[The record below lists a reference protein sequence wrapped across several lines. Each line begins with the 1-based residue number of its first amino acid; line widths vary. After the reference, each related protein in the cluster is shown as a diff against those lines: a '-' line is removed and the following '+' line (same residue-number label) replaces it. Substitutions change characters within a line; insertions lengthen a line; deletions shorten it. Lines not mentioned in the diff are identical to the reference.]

1 MKKILMFTTAL
12 GLMVATLPS
21 CLKDDKANFSGSPAA
36 RLDEAVKVNKQI
48 LESAPNGWSL
58 GYYAGRNYSGP
69 GFTLTLKFKDGKAY
83 IMGDN
88 KDATTVGV
96 SEYDVVKDQG
106 IVLTF
111 PTYNSVI
118 HELAGASQGYP
129 EGLQGDYE
137 FSILEANSNFIR
149 LRGKKWKNE
158 MILTPIKNQT
168 QEEFIQKVF
177 TIREGMTTNN
187 YHFILGK
194 DTLSTGEVNVDTR
207 RLTAKINN
215 VSYDLAYNLT
225 DTGLNLSS
233 PIKIGTKEY
242 SSFTWNEADKSF
254 NSGDLSIRLY
264 IPKSHKTI
272 DFWANKTWV
281 LQMDNLPGV
290 RKRLVTTLHLSAT
303 RPGANMLEGE
313 LIFMDR
319 KYKLEAI
326 PYDPSTG
333 TISLV
338 GQPITDARFS
348 NGIAFLP
355 VGEGPNG
362 PIPLEAH
369 ATDHRLTFTWNEEE
383 NRAVATGTQLS
394 DGTVYGFVGAGYDQN
409 NKAITDAKGN
419 PIFHIYMINI
429 QGMKIKQ

>member
-12 GLMVATLPS
+12 SLMVATLPS
-21 CLKDDKANFSGSPAA
+21 CLKDDKANFSGSPAT

-106 IVLTF
+106 VVLTF

-168 QEEFIQKVF
+168 QEEFIQKVL

-187 YHFILGK
+187 YHFILGN
-194 DTLSTGEVNVDTR
+194 DTLSAGEVNIETR
-207 RLTAKINN
+207 RLTAKINI

-272 DFWANKTWV
+272 DFWANKTWI

-313 LIFMDR
+313 LTFMDR

>member
-1 MKKILMFTTAL
+1 
-12 GLMVATLPS
+12 MVATLPS

-137 FSILEANSNFIR
+137 FAILEANANFIR

-194 DTLSTGEVNVDTR
+194 DTLSAGEVNVDTR

-215 VSYDLAYNLT
+215 VSYDLPYNLT

-242 SSFTWNEADKSF
+242 SSFTWNDADKSF

>member
-96 SEYDVVKDQG
+96 SEYDIVKDQG
-106 IVLTF
+106 VVLTF

-137 FSILEANSNFIR
+137 FAILEANANFIR

-194 DTLSTGEVNVDTR
+194 DTLSAGEVNVDTR

-233 PIKIGTKEY
+233 PIKIGAKEY

-264 IPKSHKTI
+264 IPKSHKSI
-272 DFWANKTWV
+272 DFWANKTWI
-281 LQMDNLPGV
+281 LQMDNPPGV
-290 RKRLVTTLHLSAT
+290 RKRLVTTLHLTAK
-303 RPGANMLEGE
+303 PGSNTLEGE
-313 LIFMDR
+313 LTFLDK
-319 KYKLEAI
+319 KYKIGAI

-333 TISLV
+333 TISLI
-338 GQPITDARFS
+338 GQPIPDARYA
-348 NGIAFLP
+348 NGIAFIP
-355 VGEGPNG
+355 VGEGQGSPT
-362 PIPLEAH
+362 LLDKQA
-369 ATDHRLTFTWNEEE
+369 DSHRLTFTWNEEE

-394 DGTVYGFVGAGYDQN
+394 DGTVYGFVGIAFGQDGPLMDSQN
-409 NKAITDAKGN
+409 K
-419 PIFHIYMINI
+419 PISPIYMTNI
-429 QGMKIKQ
+429 QGMKIK

>member
-96 SEYDVVKDQG
+96 SEYDIVKDQG
-106 IVLTF
+106 VVLTF

-137 FSILEANSNFIR
+137 FAILEANANFIR

-194 DTLSTGEVNVDTR
+194 DTLSAGEVNVDTR

-233 PIKIGTKEY
+233 PIKIGSKEY

-254 NSGDLSIRLY
+254 NNGELSIRLY
-264 IPKSHKTI
+264 IPKSHKSI
-272 DFWANKTWV
+272 DFWANKTWI
-281 LQMDNLPGV
+281 LQMDNPPGV
-290 RKRLVTTLHLSAT
+290 RKRLVTTLHLTAK
-303 RPGANMLEGE
+303 PGSNTLEGE
-313 LIFMDR
+313 LTFLDK
-319 KYKLEAI
+319 KYKIGAI

-333 TISLV
+333 TISLI
-338 GQPITDARFS
+338 GQPIPDARYA
-348 NGIAFLP
+348 NGIAFIP
-355 VGEGPNG
+355 VGEGQGSPT
-362 PIPLEAH
+362 LLDKQA
-369 ATDHRLTFTWNEEE
+369 DSHRLTFTWNEEE

-394 DGTVYGFVGAGYDQN
+394 DGTVYGFVGIAFGQDGPLMDSQN
-409 NKAITDAKGN
+409 K
-419 PIFHIYMINI
+419 PISPIYMTNI
-429 QGMKIKQ
+429 QGMKIK

>member
-12 GLMVATLPS
+12 SLMVATLPS
-21 CLKDDKANFSGSPAA
+21 CLKDDKANFSGSPAT

-106 IVLTF
+106 VVLTF

-168 QEEFIQKVF
+168 QEEFIQKVL

-194 DTLSTGEVNVDTR
+194 DTLSAGEVNVDTR

-225 DTGLNLSS
+225 DKGLNLSS
-233 PIKIGTKEY
+233 PIKIGAKEY

-272 DFWANKTWV
+272 DFWANKTWI

-313 LIFMDR
+313 LTFMDR

>member
-1 MKKILMFTTAL
+1 
-12 GLMVATLPS
+12 MVATLPS

-96 SEYDVVKDQG
+96 SEYDIVKDQG
-106 IVLTF
+106 VVLTF

-137 FSILEANSNFIR
+137 FAILEANANFIR

-194 DTLSTGEVNVDTR
+194 DTLSAGEVNVDTR

-233 PIKIGTKEY
+233 PIKIGSKEY

-254 NSGDLSIRLY
+254 NNGELSIRLY
-264 IPKSHKTI
+264 IPKSHKSI
-272 DFWANKTWV
+272 DFWANKTWI
-281 LQMDNLPGV
+281 LQMDNPPGV
-290 RKRLVTTLHLSAT
+290 RKRLVTTLHLTAK
-303 RPGANMLEGE
+303 PGSNTLEGE
-313 LIFMDR
+313 LTFLDK
-319 KYKLEAI
+319 KYKIGAI

-333 TISLV
+333 TISLI
-338 GQPITDARFS
+338 GQPIPDARYA
-348 NGIAFLP
+348 NGIAFIP
-355 VGEGPNG
+355 VGEGQGSPT
-362 PIPLEAH
+362 LLDKQA
-369 ATDHRLTFTWNEEE
+369 DSHRLTFTWNEEE

-394 DGTVYGFVGAGYDQN
+394 DGTVYGFVGIAFGQDGPLMDSQN
-409 NKAITDAKGN
+409 K
-419 PIFHIYMINI
+419 PISPIYMTNI
-429 QGMKIKQ
+429 QGMKIK

>member
-1 MKKILMFTTAL
+1 MFTTAL

-106 IVLTF
+106 VVLTF

-168 QEEFIQKVF
+168 QEEFIQKVL

-194 DTLSTGEVNVDTR
+194 DTLSAGEVNIETR

-272 DFWANKTWV
+272 DFWANKTWI

-313 LIFMDR
+313 LTFMDR

-362 PIPLEAH
+362 PIPLESH

>member
-96 SEYDVVKDQG
+96 SEYDIVKDQG
-106 IVLTF
+106 VVLTF

-137 FSILEANSNFIR
+137 FAILEANANFIR

-194 DTLSTGEVNVDTR
+194 DTLSAGEVNVDTR

-233 PIKIGTKEY
+233 PIKIGSKEY

-254 NSGDLSIRLY
+254 NNGELSIRLY
-264 IPKSHKTI
+264 IPKSHKSI
-272 DFWANKTWV
+272 DFWANKTWI
-281 LQMDNLPGV
+281 LQMDNPPGV
-290 RKRLVTTLHLSAT
+290 RKRLVTTLHLTAK
-303 RPGANMLEGE
+303 PGSNTLEGE
-313 LIFMDR
+313 LTFLDK
-319 KYKLEAI
+319 KYKIGAI

-333 TISLV
+333 TISLI
-338 GQPITDARFS
+338 GQPIPDARYA
-348 NGIAFLP
+348 NGIAFIP
-355 VGEGPNG
+355 VGEGQGSPT
-362 PIPLEAH
+362 LLDKQA
-369 ATDHRLTFTWNEEE
+369 DSHRLTFTWNEEE

-394 DGTVYGFVGAGYDQN
+394 DGTVYGFVGIAFGQEGPLMDSQN
-409 NKAITDAKGN
+409 K
-419 PIFHIYMINI
+419 PISPIYMTNI
-429 QGMKIKQ
+429 QGMKIK

>member
-88 KDATTVGV
+88 KDATTLGV
-96 SEYDVVKDQG
+96 SEYDIVKDQG
-106 IVLTF
+106 VVLTF

-137 FSILEANSNFIR
+137 FAILEANANFIR

-194 DTLSTGEVNVDTR
+194 DTLSAGEVNVDTR

-233 PIKIGTKEY
+233 PIKIGAKEY

-254 NSGDLSIRLY
+254 NNGELSIRLY
-264 IPKSHKTI
+264 IPKSHKSI
-272 DFWANKTWV
+272 DFWANKTWI
-281 LQMDNLPGV
+281 LQMDNPPGL
-290 RKRLVTTLHLSAT
+290 RKRLVTTLHLTAK
-303 RPGANMLEGE
+303 PGSNTLEGE
-313 LIFMDR
+313 LTFLDK
-319 KYKLEAI
+319 KYKIGAI

-333 TISLV
+333 TISLI
-338 GQPITDARFS
+338 GQPIPDARYA
-348 NGIAFLP
+348 NGIAFIP
-355 VGEGPNG
+355 VGEGQGSPT
-362 PIPLEAH
+362 LLDKQA
-369 ATDHRLTFTWNEEE
+369 DSHRLTFTWNEEE
-383 NRAVATGTQLS
+383 NRAVATGTHLS
-394 DGTVYGFVGAGYDQN
+394 DGTVYGFVGIAFGQDGPLMDSQN
-409 NKAITDAKGN
+409 K
-419 PIFHIYMINI
+419 PISPIYMTNI
-429 QGMKIKQ
+429 QGMKIK

>member
-12 GLMVATLPS
+12 SLMVATLPS
-21 CLKDDKANFSGSPAA
+21 CLKDDKANFSGSPAT

-106 IVLTF
+106 VVLTF

-168 QEEFIQKVF
+168 QEEFIQKVL

-194 DTLSTGEVNVDTR
+194 DTLSAGEVNIETR

-272 DFWANKTWV
+272 DFWANKTWI

-313 LIFMDR
+313 LTFMDR

>member
-106 IVLTF
+106 VVLTF

-137 FSILEANSNFIR
+137 FAILEANANFIR

-194 DTLSTGEVNVDTR
+194 DTLSAGEVNVDTR

-215 VSYDLAYNLT
+215 VSYDLPYNLT

>member
-88 KDATTVGV
+88 KDATTVSV

-106 IVLTF
+106 VVLTF

-137 FSILEANSNFIR
+137 FAILEANANFIR

-194 DTLSTGEVNVDTR
+194 DTLSAGEVNVDTR

-233 PIKIGTKEY
+233 PIKIGAKEY

-254 NSGDLSIRLY
+254 NNGELSIRLY
-264 IPKSHKTI
+264 IPKSHKSI
-272 DFWANKTWV
+272 DFWANKTWI
-281 LQMDNLPGV
+281 LQMDNPPGV
-290 RKRLVTTLHLSAT
+290 RKRLVTTLHLTAK
-303 RPGANMLEGE
+303 PGSNTLEGE
-313 LIFMDR
+313 LTFLDK
-319 KYKLEAI
+319 KYKIGAI

-333 TISLV
+333 TISLI
-338 GQPITDARFS
+338 GQPIPDARYA
-348 NGIAFLP
+348 NGIAFIP
-355 VGEGPNG
+355 VGEGQGSPT
-362 PIPLEAH
+362 LLDKQA
-369 ATDHRLTFTWNEEE
+369 DSHRLTFTWNEEE

-394 DGTVYGFVGAGYDQN
+394 DGTVYGFVGIAFGQDGPLMDSQN
-409 NKAITDAKGN
+409 K
-419 PIFHIYMINI
+419 PISPIYMTNI
-429 QGMKIKQ
+429 QGMKIK

>member
-48 LESAPNGWSL
+48 LESAPNGWAL

-106 IVLTF
+106 VVLTF

-137 FSILEANSNFIR
+137 FAILEANANFIR

-168 QEEFIQKVF
+168 QEEFIQKAF

-194 DTLSTGEVNVDTR
+194 DTLSAGEVNVDTR

-233 PIKIGTKEY
+233 PIKIGAKEY

-264 IPKSHKTI
+264 IPKSHKSI

-281 LQMDNLPGV
+281 LQMDNPPGV
-290 RKRLVTTLHLSAT
+290 RRRLVTTLRLTAKQ
-303 RPGANMLEGE
+303 GANMLEGE
-313 LIFMDR
+313 LTFIDK
-319 KYKLEAI
+319 KYKLEAV

-333 TISLV
+333 TISFV
-338 GQPITDARFS
+338 GQPINDARFP
-348 NGIAFLP
+348 NGIAFIP

-383 NRAVATGTQLS
+383 GRAVATGTQLS

>member
-96 SEYDVVKDQG
+96 SEYDIVKDQG
-106 IVLTF
+106 VVLTF

-137 FSILEANSNFIR
+137 FAILEANANFIR

-158 MILTPIKNQT
+158 IILTPIKNQT

-194 DTLSTGEVNVDTR
+194 DTLSAGEVNVDTR

-233 PIKIGTKEY
+233 PIKIGAKEY

-254 NSGDLSIRLY
+254 NNGELSIRLY
-264 IPKSHKTI
+264 IPKSHKSI
-272 DFWANKTWV
+272 DFWANKTWI
-281 LQMDNLPGV
+281 LQMDNPPGV
-290 RKRLVTTLHLSAT
+290 RKRLVTTLHLTAK
-303 RPGANMLEGE
+303 PGSNTLEGE
-313 LIFMDR
+313 LTFLDK
-319 KYKLEAI
+319 KYKIGAI

-333 TISLV
+333 TISLI
-338 GQPITDARFS
+338 GQPIPDARYA
-348 NGIAFLP
+348 NGIAFIP
-355 VGEGPNG
+355 VGEGQGSPT
-362 PIPLEAH
+362 LLDKQA
-369 ATDHRLTFTWNEEE
+369 DSHRLTFTWNEEE

-394 DGTVYGFVGAGYDQN
+394 DGTVYGFVGIAFGQDGPLMDSQN
-409 NKAITDAKGN
+409 K
-419 PIFHIYMINI
+419 PISPIYMTNI
-429 QGMKIKQ
+429 QGMKIK

>member
-106 IVLTF
+106 VVLTF

-137 FSILEANSNFIR
+137 FAILEANSNFIR

-194 DTLSTGEVNVDTR
+194 DTLSAGEVNVDTR

-233 PIKIGTKEY
+233 PIKIGAKEY

-254 NSGDLSIRLY
+254 NNGELSIRLY
-264 IPKSHKTI
+264 IPKSHKSI
-272 DFWANKTWV
+272 DFWANKTWI
-281 LQMDNLPGV
+281 LQMDNPPGV
-290 RKRLVTTLHLSAT
+290 RKRLVTTLHLTAK
-303 RPGANMLEGE
+303 PGSNTLEGE
-313 LIFMDR
+313 LTFLDK
-319 KYKLEAI
+319 KYKIGAI

-333 TISLV
+333 TISLI
-338 GQPITDARFS
+338 GQPIPDARYA
-348 NGIAFLP
+348 NGIAFIP
-355 VGEGPNG
+355 VGEGQGSPT
-362 PIPLEAH
+362 LLDKQA
-369 ATDHRLTFTWNEEE
+369 DSHRLTFTWNEEE

-394 DGTVYGFVGAGYDQN
+394 DGTVYGFVGIAFGQDGPLMDSQN
-409 NKAITDAKGN
+409 K
-419 PIFHIYMINI
+419 PISPIYMTNI
-429 QGMKIKQ
+429 QGMKIK

>member
-12 GLMVATLPS
+12 SLMVATLPS
-21 CLKDDKANFSGSPAA
+21 CLKDDKANFSGSPAT

-106 IVLTF
+106 VVLTF

-137 FSILEANSNFIR
+137 FAILEANANFIR

-194 DTLSTGEVNVDTR
+194 DTLSAGEVNVDTR

-313 LIFMDR
+313 LTFMDR

>member
-88 KDATTVGV
+88 KDATTLGV
-96 SEYDVVKDQG
+96 SEYDIVKDQG
-106 IVLTF
+106 VVLTF

-137 FSILEANSNFIR
+137 FAILEANANFIR

-194 DTLSTGEVNVDTR
+194 DTLSAGEVNVDTR

-233 PIKIGTKEY
+233 PIKIGSKEY

-254 NSGDLSIRLY
+254 NNGELSIRLY
-264 IPKSHKTI
+264 IPKSHKSI
-272 DFWANKTWV
+272 DFWVNKTWI
-281 LQMDNLPGV
+281 LQMDNPPGV
-290 RKRLVTTLHLSAT
+290 RKRLVTTLHLTAK
-303 RPGANMLEGE
+303 PGSNTLEGE
-313 LIFMDR
+313 LTFLDK
-319 KYKLEAI
+319 KYKIGAI

-333 TISLV
+333 TISLI
-338 GQPITDARFS
+338 GQPIPDARYA
-348 NGIAFLP
+348 NGIAFIP
-355 VGEGPNG
+355 VGEGQGSPT
-362 PIPLEAH
+362 LLDKQA
-369 ATDHRLTFTWNEEE
+369 DSHRLTFTWNEEE

-394 DGTVYGFVGAGYDQN
+394 DGTVYGFVGIAFGQEGPLMDSQN
-409 NKAITDAKGN
+409 K
-419 PIFHIYMINI
+419 PISPIYMTNI
-429 QGMKIKQ
+429 QGMKIK

>member
-88 KDATTVGV
+88 KDAMTVGV

-106 IVLTF
+106 VVLTF

-168 QEEFIQKVF
+168 QEEFIQKVL

-194 DTLSTGEVNVDTR
+194 DTLSAGEVNIETR

-272 DFWANKTWV
+272 DFWANKTWI

-313 LIFMDR
+313 LTFMDR

>member
-106 IVLTF
+106 VVLTF
-111 PTYNSVI
+111 PTYNGVI

-137 FSILEANSNFIR
+137 FAILEANANFIR

-177 TIREGMTTNN
+177 AIREGMTTNN

-194 DTLSTGEVNVDTR
+194 DTLSAGEVNVDTR

-233 PIKIGTKEY
+233 PIKIGAKEY

-254 NSGDLSIRLY
+254 NNGELSIRLY
-264 IPKSHKTI
+264 IPKSHKSI
-272 DFWANKTWV
+272 DFWANKTWI
-281 LQMDNLPGV
+281 LQMDNPPGV
-290 RKRLVTTLHLSAT
+290 RKRLVTTLHLTAK
-303 RPGANMLEGE
+303 PGSNTLEGE
-313 LIFMDR
+313 LTFLDK
-319 KYKLEAI
+319 KYKIGAI

-333 TISLV
+333 TISLI
-338 GQPITDARFS
+338 GQPIPDARYA
-348 NGIAFLP
+348 NGIAFIP
-355 VGEGPNG
+355 VGEGQGSPT
-362 PIPLEAH
+362 LLDKQA
-369 ATDHRLTFTWNEEE
+369 DSHRLTFTWNEEE
-383 NRAVATGTQLS
+383 NRAVAAGTQLS
-394 DGTVYGFVGAGYDQN
+394 DGTVYGFVGIAFGQDGPLMDSQN
-409 NKAITDAKGN
+409 K
-419 PIFHIYMINI
+419 PISPIYMTNI
-429 QGMKIKQ
+429 QGMKIK

>member
-106 IVLTF
+106 VVLTF

-137 FSILEANSNFIR
+137 FAILEANANFIR

-168 QEEFIQKVF
+168 QEEFMQKVL

-194 DTLSTGEVNVDTR
+194 DTLSAGEVNVDTR

-233 PIKIGTKEY
+233 PIKIGSKEY

-254 NSGDLSIRLY
+254 NNGELSIRLY
-264 IPKSHKTI
+264 IPKSHKSI
-272 DFWANKTWV
+272 DFWANKTWI
-281 LQMDNLPGV
+281 LQMDNPPGV
-290 RKRLVTTLHLSAT
+290 RKRLVTTLHLTAK
-303 RPGANMLEGE
+303 PGSNTLEGE
-313 LIFMDR
+313 LTFLDK
-319 KYKLEAI
+319 KYKIGAI

-333 TISLV
+333 TISLI
-338 GQPITDARFS
+338 GQPIPDARYA
-348 NGIAFLP
+348 NGIAFIP
-355 VGEGPNG
+355 VGEGQGSPT
-362 PIPLEAH
+362 LLDKQA
-369 ATDHRLTFTWNEEE
+369 DSHRLTFTWNEEE

-394 DGTVYGFVGAGYDQN
+394 DGTVYGFVGIAFGQDGPLMDSQN
-409 NKAITDAKGN
+409 K
-419 PIFHIYMINI
+419 PISPIYMTNI
-429 QGMKIKQ
+429 QGMKIK

>member
-106 IVLTF
+106 VVLTF
-111 PTYNSVI
+111 PTYNGVI

-137 FSILEANSNFIR
+137 FAILEANANFIR

-194 DTLSTGEVNVDTR
+194 DTLSAGEVNVDTR

-233 PIKIGTKEY
+233 PIKIGAKEY

-264 IPKSHKTI
+264 IPKSHKSI
-272 DFWANKTWV
+272 DFWANKTWI
-281 LQMDNLPGV
+281 LQMDNPPGV
-290 RKRLVTTLHLSAT
+290 RKRLVTTLHLTAK
-303 RPGANMLEGE
+303 PGSNTLEGE
-313 LIFMDR
+313 LTFLDK
-319 KYKLEAI
+319 KYKIGAI

-333 TISLV
+333 TISLI
-338 GQPITDARFS
+338 GQPIPDARYA
-348 NGIAFLP
+348 NGIAFIP
-355 VGEGPNG
+355 VGEGQGSPT
-362 PIPLEAH
+362 LLDKQA
-369 ATDHRLTFTWNEEE
+369 DSHRLTFTWNEEE

-394 DGTVYGFVGAGYDQN
+394 DGTVYGFVGIAFGQDGPLMDSQN
-409 NKAITDAKGN
+409 K
-419 PIFHIYMINI
+419 PISPIYMTNI
-429 QGMKIKQ
+429 QGMKIK

>member
-12 GLMVATLPS
+12 SLMVATLPS
-21 CLKDDKANFSGSPAA
+21 CLKDDKANFSGSPAT

-106 IVLTF
+106 VVLTF

-168 QEEFIQKVF
+168 QEEFIQKVL

-194 DTLSTGEVNVDTR
+194 DTLSAGEVNIETR

-272 DFWANKTWV
+272 DFWANKTWI

-313 LIFMDR
+313 LTFMDR

-429 QGMKIKQ
+429 QGMKIK

>member
-1 MKKILMFTTAL
+1 MFTTAL

-106 IVLTF
+106 VVLTF

-137 FSILEANSNFIR
+137 FAILEANANFIR

-194 DTLSTGEVNVDTR
+194 DTLSAGEVNVDTR

-233 PIKIGTKEY
+233 PIKIGAKEY

-254 NSGDLSIRLY
+254 NNGELSIRLY
-264 IPKSHKTI
+264 IPKSHKSI
-272 DFWANKTWV
+272 DFWANKTWI
-281 LQMDNLPGV
+281 LQMDNPPGV
-290 RKRLVTTLHLSAT
+290 RKRLVTTLHLTAK
-303 RPGANMLEGE
+303 PGSNTLEGE
-313 LIFMDR
+313 LTFLDK
-319 KYKLEAI
+319 KYKIGAI

-333 TISLV
+333 TISLI
-338 GQPITDARFS
+338 GQPIPDARYA
-348 NGIAFLP
+348 NGIAFIP
-355 VGEGPNG
+355 VGEGQGSPT
-362 PIPLEAH
+362 LLDKQA
-369 ATDHRLTFTWNEEE
+369 DSHRLTFTWNEEE

-394 DGTVYGFVGAGYDQN
+394 DGTVYGFVGIAFGQDGPLMDSQN
-409 NKAITDAKGN
+409 K
-419 PIFHIYMINI
+419 PISPIYMTNI
-429 QGMKIKQ
+429 QGMKIK

>member
-1 MKKILMFTTAL
+1 MFTTAL

-106 IVLTF
+106 VVLTF

-137 FSILEANSNFIR
+137 FAILEANANFIR

-194 DTLSTGEVNVDTR
+194 DTLSAGEVNIETR

-254 NSGDLSIRLY
+254 NNGELSIRLY
-264 IPKSHKTI
+264 IPKSHKSI
-272 DFWANKTWV
+272 DFWANKTWI
-281 LQMDNLPGV
+281 LQMDNPPGV
-290 RKRLVTTLHLSAT
+290 RKRLVTTLHLTAK
-303 RPGANMLEGE
+303 PGSNTLEGE
-313 LIFMDR
+313 LTFLDK
-319 KYKLEAI
+319 KYKIGAI

-333 TISLV
+333 TISLI
-338 GQPITDARFS
+338 GQPIPDARYA
-348 NGIAFLP
+348 NGIAFIP
-355 VGEGPNG
+355 VGEGQGSPT
-362 PIPLEAH
+362 LLDKQA
-369 ATDHRLTFTWNEEE
+369 DSHRLTFTWNEEE

-394 DGTVYGFVGAGYDQN
+394 DGTVYGFVGIAFGQN
-409 NKAITDAKGN
+409 GPLMDSQNK
-419 PIFHIYMINI
+419 PISPIYMTNI
-429 QGMKIKQ
+429 QGMKIK

>member
-106 IVLTF
+106 VVLTF
-111 PTYNSVI
+111 PTYNGVI

-137 FSILEANSNFIR
+137 FAILEANANFIR

-194 DTLSTGEVNVDTR
+194 DTLSAGEVNVDTR

-233 PIKIGTKEY
+233 PIKVGAKEY

-264 IPKSHKTI
+264 IPKSHKSI
-272 DFWANKTWV
+272 DFWANKTWI
-281 LQMDNLPGV
+281 LQMDNPPGV
-290 RKRLVTTLHLSAT
+290 RKRLVTTLHLTAK
-303 RPGANMLEGE
+303 PGSNTLEGE
-313 LIFMDR
+313 LTFLDK
-319 KYKLEAI
+319 KYKIGAI

-333 TISLV
+333 TISLI
-338 GQPITDARFS
+338 GQPIPDARYA
-348 NGIAFLP
+348 NGIAFIP
-355 VGEGPNG
+355 VGEGQGSPT
-362 PIPLEAH
+362 LLDKQA
-369 ATDHRLTFTWNEEE
+369 DSHRLTFTWNEEE

-394 DGTVYGFVGAGYDQN
+394 DGTVYGFVGIAFGQDGPLMDSQN
-409 NKAITDAKGN
+409 K
-419 PIFHIYMINI
+419 PISPIYMTNI
-429 QGMKIKQ
+429 QGMKIK

>member
-1 MKKILMFTTAL
+1 MFTTAL

-137 FSILEANSNFIR
+137 FAILEANANFIR

-194 DTLSTGEVNVDTR
+194 DTLSAGEVNVDTR

-215 VSYDLAYNLT
+215 VSYDLPYNLT

-242 SSFTWNEADKSF
+242 SSFTWNDADKSF

>member
-12 GLMVATLPS
+12 SLMVATLPS
-21 CLKDDKANFSGSPAA
+21 CLKDDKANFSGSPAT

-106 IVLTF
+106 VVLTF

-168 QEEFIQKVF
+168 QEEFIQKVL

-194 DTLSTGEVNVDTR
+194 DTLSAGEVNIETR

-272 DFWANKTWV
+272 DFWANKTWI

-313 LIFMDR
+313 LTFMDR
-319 KYKLEAI
+319 KYRLEAI

>member
-96 SEYDVVKDQG
+96 SEYDIVKDQG
-106 IVLTF
+106 VVLTF

-137 FSILEANSNFIR
+137 FAILEANANFIR

-194 DTLSTGEVNVDTR
+194 DTLSAGEVNVDTR

-233 PIKIGTKEY
+233 PIKIGSKEY

-254 NSGDLSIRLY
+254 NNGELSIRLY
-264 IPKSHKTI
+264 IPKSHKSI
-272 DFWANKTWV
+272 DFWANKTWI
-281 LQMDNLPGV
+281 LQMDNPPGV
-290 RKRLVTTLHLSAT
+290 RKRLVTTLHLTAK
-303 RPGANMLEGE
+303 PGSNTLEGE
-313 LIFMDR
+313 LTFLDK
-319 KYKLEAI
+319 KYKIGAI

-333 TISLV
+333 TISLI
-338 GQPITDARFS
+338 GQPIPDARYA
-348 NGIAFLP
+348 NGIAFIP
-355 VGEGPNG
+355 VGEGQGSPT
-362 PIPLEAH
+362 LLDKQA
-369 ATDHRLTFTWNEEE
+369 DSHRLTFTWNEEE

-394 DGTVYGFVGAGYDQN
+394 DGTVYGFVGIAFGQDGPLMDSQN
-409 NKAITDAKGN
+409 K
-419 PIFHIYMINI
+419 PISPIYMTNI
-429 QGMKIKQ
+429 QGMKIR

>member
-12 GLMVATLPS
+12 SLMVATLPS
-21 CLKDDKANFSGSPAA
+21 CLKDDKANFSGSPAT

-106 IVLTF
+106 VVLTF

-168 QEEFIQKVF
+168 QEEFIQKVL

-194 DTLSTGEVNVDTR
+194 DTLSAGEVNIETR
-207 RLTAKINN
+207 RLTAKINT

-272 DFWANKTWV
+272 DFWANKTWI

-313 LIFMDR
+313 LTFMDR

>member
-36 RLDEAVKVNKQI
+36 RLDEAVRVNKQI

-106 IVLTF
+106 VVLTF

-137 FSILEANSNFIR
+137 FAILEANANFIR

-158 MILTPIKNQT
+158 MILTPIKGQT

-194 DTLSTGEVNVDTR
+194 DTLSAGEVNVDTR

-233 PIKIGTKEY
+233 PIKIGAKEY

-254 NSGDLSIRLY
+254 NNGELSIRLY
-264 IPKSHKTI
+264 IPKSHKSI
-272 DFWANKTWV
+272 DFWANKTWI
-281 LQMDNLPGV
+281 LQMDNPPGV
-290 RKRLVTTLHLSAT
+290 RKRLVTTLHLTAK
-303 RPGANMLEGE
+303 PGSNTLEGE
-313 LIFMDR
+313 LTFLDK
-319 KYKLEAI
+319 KYKIGAI

-333 TISLV
+333 TISLI
-338 GQPITDARFS
+338 GQPIPDARYA
-348 NGIAFLP
+348 NGIAFIP
-355 VGEGPNG
+355 VGEGQGSPT
-362 PIPLEAH
+362 LLDKQA
-369 ATDHRLTFTWNEEE
+369 DSHRLTFTWNEEE

-394 DGTVYGFVGAGYDQN
+394 DGTVYGFVGIAFGQDGPLMDSQN
-409 NKAITDAKGN
+409 K
-419 PIFHIYMINI
+419 PISPIYMTNI
-429 QGMKIKQ
+429 QGMKIK

>member
-21 CLKDDKANFSGSPAA
+21 CLKDDKANFSGSPAT

-106 IVLTF
+106 VVLTF

-118 HELAGASQGYP
+118 HDLAGASQGYP

-168 QEEFIQKVF
+168 QEEFIQKVL

-194 DTLSTGEVNVDTR
+194 DTLSAGEVNIETR

-272 DFWANKTWV
+272 DFWANKTWI

-313 LIFMDR
+313 LTFMDR

>member
-1 MKKILMFTTAL
+1 
-12 GLMVATLPS
+12 MVATLPS

-106 IVLTF
+106 VVLTF

-137 FSILEANSNFIR
+137 FAILEANANFIR

-194 DTLSTGEVNVDTR
+194 DTLSAGEVNVDTR

-215 VSYDLAYNLT
+215 VSYDLPYNLT

-429 QGMKIKQ
+429 QGMKIK

>member
-21 CLKDDKANFSGSPAA
+21 CLKDDRANFSGSPAA

-106 IVLTF
+106 VVLTF

-137 FSILEANSNFIR
+137 FAILEANSNFIR

-168 QEEFIQKVF
+168 QEEFIQKVL

-194 DTLSTGEVNVDTR
+194 DTLSAGEVNVDTR

-233 PIKIGTKEY
+233 PIKIGSKEY

-254 NSGDLSIRLY
+254 NNGELSIRLY
-264 IPKSHKTI
+264 IPKSHKSI
-272 DFWANKTWV
+272 DFWANKTWI
-281 LQMDNLPGV
+281 LQMDNPPGV
-290 RKRLVTTLHLSAT
+290 RKRLVTTLHLTAK
-303 RPGANMLEGE
+303 PGSNTLEGE
-313 LIFMDR
+313 LTFLDK
-319 KYKLEAI
+319 KYKIGAI

-333 TISLV
+333 TISLI
-338 GQPITDARFS
+338 GQPIPDARYA
-348 NGIAFLP
+348 NGIAFIP
-355 VGEGPNG
+355 VGEGQGSPT
-362 PIPLEAH
+362 LLDKQA
-369 ATDHRLTFTWNEEE
+369 DSHRLTFTWNEEE

-394 DGTVYGFVGAGYDQN
+394 DGTVYGFVGIAFGQN
-409 NKAITDAKGN
+409 GPLMDSYNK
-419 PIFHIYMINI
+419 PISPIYMTNI
-429 QGMKIKQ
+429 QGMKIK

>member
-69 GFTLTLKFKDGKAY
+69 GFTLTVKFKDGKAY

-96 SEYDVVKDQG
+96 SEYDIVKDQG
-106 IVLTF
+106 VVLTF

-137 FSILEANSNFIR
+137 FAILEANANFIR

-194 DTLSTGEVNVDTR
+194 DTLSAGEVNVDTR

-233 PIKIGTKEY
+233 PIKIGAKEY

-254 NSGDLSIRLY
+254 NNGELSIRLY
-264 IPKSHKTI
+264 IPKSHKSI
-272 DFWANKTWV
+272 DFWANKTWI
-281 LQMDNLPGV
+281 LQMDNPPGV
-290 RKRLVTTLHLSAT
+290 RKRLVTTLHLTAK
-303 RPGANMLEGE
+303 PGSNTLEGE
-313 LIFMDR
+313 LTFLDK
-319 KYKLEAI
+319 KYKIGAI

-333 TISLV
+333 TISLI
-338 GQPITDARFS
+338 GQPIPDARYA
-348 NGIAFLP
+348 NGIAFIP
-355 VGEGPNG
+355 VGEGQGSPT
-362 PIPLEAH
+362 LLDKQA
-369 ATDHRLTFTWNEEE
+369 DSHRLTFTWNEEE

-394 DGTVYGFVGAGYDQN
+394 DGTVYGFVGIAFGQDGPLMDSQN
-409 NKAITDAKGN
+409 K
-419 PIFHIYMINI
+419 PISPIYMTNI
-429 QGMKIKQ
+429 QGMKIK

>member
-106 IVLTF
+106 VVLTF

-118 HELAGASQGYP
+118 HDLAGASQGYP

-137 FSILEANSNFIR
+137 FAILEANANFIR

-194 DTLSTGEVNVDTR
+194 DTLSAGEVNVDTR

-233 PIKIGTKEY
+233 PIKIGAKEY

-264 IPKSHKTI
+264 IPKSHKSI
-272 DFWANKTWV
+272 DFWANKTWI
-281 LQMDNLPGV
+281 LQMDNPPGV
-290 RKRLVTTLHLSAT
+290 RRRLVTTLHLTAK
-303 RPGANMLEGE
+303 PGSNTLEGE
-313 LIFMDR
+313 LTFLDK
-319 KYKLEAI
+319 KYKIGAI
-326 PYDPSTG
+326 LYDPSTG
-333 TISLV
+333 TISLI
-338 GQPITDARFS
+338 GQPIPDARYP
-348 NGIAFLP
+348 NGIAFIP
-355 VGEGPNG
+355 VGEGQGNPT
-362 PIPLEAH
+362 LLDKQA
-369 ATDHRLTFTWNEEE
+369 DSHRLTFTWNEDE
-383 NRAVATGTQLS
+383 NRAVSTRTLMS
-394 DGTVYGFVGAGYDQN
+394 DGTVYGLVGIAYGQN
-409 NKAITDAKGN
+409 GPQMDGHKK
-419 PIFHIYMINI
+419 PISPI
-429 QGMKIKQ
+429 

>member
-1 MKKILMFTTAL
+1 MFTTAL
-12 GLMVATLPS
+12 SLMVATLPS
-21 CLKDDKANFSGSPAA
+21 CLKDDKANFSGSPAT

-106 IVLTF
+106 VVLTF

-254 NSGDLSIRLY
+254 NNGELSIRLY
-264 IPKSHKTI
+264 IPKSHKSI
-272 DFWANKTWV
+272 DFWANKTWI

-313 LIFMDR
+313 LTFMDR

>member
-88 KDATTVGV
+88 KDATTIGV

-106 IVLTF
+106 VVLTF

-137 FSILEANSNFIR
+137 FAILEANANFIR

-194 DTLSTGEVNVDTR
+194 DTLSAGEVNVDTR

-233 PIKIGTKEY
+233 PIKIGAKEY

-264 IPKSHKTI
+264 IPKSHKSI

-281 LQMDNLPGV
+281 LQMDNPPGV
-290 RKRLVTTLHLSAT
+290 RKRLVTTLHLTAK
-303 RPGANMLEGE
+303 PGSNTLEGE
-313 LIFMDR
+313 LTFLDK
-319 KYKLEAI
+319 KYKIGAI

-333 TISLV
+333 TISLI
-338 GQPITDARFS
+338 GQPIPDARYA
-348 NGIAFLP
+348 NGIAFIP
-355 VGEGPNG
+355 VGEGQGSPT
-362 PIPLEAH
+362 LLDKQA
-369 ATDHRLTFTWNEEE
+369 DSHRLTFTWNEEE

-394 DGTVYGFVGAGYDQN
+394 DGTVYGFVGIAFGQDGPLMDSQN
-409 NKAITDAKGN
+409 K
-419 PIFHIYMINI
+419 PISPIYMTNI
-429 QGMKIKQ
+429 QGMKIK

>member
-12 GLMVATLPS
+12 SLMVATLSS
-21 CLKDDKANFSGSPAA
+21 CLKDDKANFSGSPAT

-106 IVLTF
+106 VVLTF

-168 QEEFIQKVF
+168 QEEFIQKVL

-194 DTLSTGEVNVDTR
+194 DTLSAGEVNIETR

-272 DFWANKTWV
+272 DFWANKTWI

-313 LIFMDR
+313 LTFMDR

>member
-12 GLMVATLPS
+12 SLMVATLPS
-21 CLKDDKANFSGSPAA
+21 CLKDDKANFSGSPAT

-106 IVLTF
+106 VVLTF

-168 QEEFIQKVF
+168 QEEFIQKVL

-194 DTLSTGEVNVDTR
+194 DTLSAGEVNIETR

-264 IPKSHKTI
+264 IPKSHKSI
-272 DFWANKTWV
+272 DFWANKTWI
-281 LQMDNLPGV
+281 LQMDNPPGV
-290 RKRLVTTLHLSAT
+290 RKRLVTTLHLTAK
-303 RPGANMLEGE
+303 PGSNTLEGE
-313 LIFMDR
+313 LTFLDK
-319 KYKLEAI
+319 KYKIGAI

-333 TISLV
+333 TISLI
-338 GQPITDARFS
+338 GQPIPDARYA
-348 NGIAFLP
+348 NGIAFIP
-355 VGEGPNG
+355 VGEGQGSPT
-362 PIPLEAH
+362 LLDKQA
-369 ATDHRLTFTWNEEE
+369 DSHRLTFTWNEEE

-394 DGTVYGFVGAGYDQN
+394 DGTVYGFVGIAFGQDGPLMDSQN
-409 NKAITDAKGN
+409 K
-419 PIFHIYMINI
+419 PISPIYMTNI
-429 QGMKIKQ
+429 QGMKIK